1 MAEYKSRY
9 TGEQIDAGIAK
20 ANTALQEH
28 QDLSSKQDK
37 LVSGTTIKTINGNSI
52 LGEGNLV
59 IEGGGEGLSSV
70 AHDNTLTGAGTNANP
85 LGVDSS
91 KFQSPLVSGINI
103 KTINNTSILGNGNI
117 DIPGGGGG
125 DSFLTEETISSGGD
139 VAVTGLE
146 LDLYTYN
153 AIVGGS
159 FYINPIV
166 LPTNATDKAVSWSS
180 SDSTIATVNE
190 QGQVNAIATGTSNI
204 ICTTHDGGFTATCV
218 VAVSEGTIIPVDS
231 VSLNKATTSL
241 QVGNTETLTATVL
254 PANATDKTL
263 TWSTSD
269 SSKATINNGVV
280 TAVASG
286 TATITA
292 TSNADNTKYD
302 TCEITI
308 TSAPTPAQ
316 KIQLSTLER
325 TPGGIKADGTPHTLG
340 GVYHTIVPYTEGI
353 EIKTTWNGNW
363 DLTKYPAVLVE
374 NNGTYT
380 PIVCSI
386 GDKNISIGG
395 KIAKS
400 ASATLTGYSTGSS
413 VIINMLIGS
422 ATTTAMDDTDSLYYI
437 EGSNE

>member
-1 MAEYKSRY
+1 MATYKSQY
-9 TGEQIDAGIAK
+9 TGQEIDAGIAK
-20 ANTALQEH
+20 ANTAI
-28 QDLSSKQDK
+28 QDVSDKQDT
-37 LVSGTTIKTINGNSI
+37 LVSGTNIKTINGNSI

-59 IEGGGEGLSSV
+59 IEGGEG
-70 AHDNTLTGAGTNANP
+70 
-85 LGVDSS
+85 
-91 KFQSPLVSGINI
+91 
-103 KTINNTSILGNGNI
+103 
-117 DIPGGGGG
+117 
-125 DSFLTEETISSGGD
+125 FLTEETISSGGD

-180 SDSTIATVNE
+180 SDNTIATVNE

-218 VAVSEGTIIPVDS
+218 VTVSEGTIVPVDS

-280 TAVASG
+280 TAIASG

-302 TCEITI
+302 TCEVTI

-325 TPGGIKADGTPHTLG
+325 TSGGIKADGTPHTLG

-353 EIKTTWNGNW
+353 EVKTIHNGGWNQE
-363 DLTKYPAVLVE
+363 TYPAILIK
-374 NNGTYT
+374 NGETYT
-380 PIVCSI
+380 PIVCSV
-386 GDKNISIGG
+386 GDQNISIGG
-395 KIAKS
+395 KIGKS
-400 ASATLTGYSTGSS
+400 FSATLTGYSTGSS

-422 ATTTAMDDTDSLYYI
+422 ATTTAMDNTDSLYYI
-437 EGSNE
+437 ERSNE